1 VAAVGLGAAGFS
13 GRPPGFTLAGPENL
27 MYSDIQ
33 RGAALVK
40 PQLIAMC
47 RGVPARPLT
56 TPNDLDSAWDS
67 APFLLTPRL
76 GEAAGDVAG
85 GEVDVTAG
93 CVGPRMR
100 PGNWRLGQ
108 QS

>member
-1 VAAVGLGAAGFS
+1 VRQLAAATAITIAVAAVGLGAAGFS

-33 RGAALVK
+33 RDAALVK

-56 TPNDLDSAWDS
+56 TPNDLDSAWETYS
-67 APFLLTPRL
+67 Y
-76 GEAAGDVAG
+76 GEPQSTGARW
-85 GEVDVTAG
+85 
-93 CVGPRMR
+93 PW
-100 PGNWRLGQ
+100 PG